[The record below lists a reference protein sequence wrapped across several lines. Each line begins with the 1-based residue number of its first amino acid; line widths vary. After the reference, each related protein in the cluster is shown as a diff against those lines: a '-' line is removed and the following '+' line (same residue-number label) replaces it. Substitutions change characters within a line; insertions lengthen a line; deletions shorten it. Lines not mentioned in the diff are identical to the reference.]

1 MTIFKNTGKSIQ
13 EVESIKKNIE
23 QSNSSED
30 LPLGIRMPLEKSFSP
45 NETLFKMNKNIK
57 SQVSNNFKTFLLTK
71 KGELLCK
78 PDFGTSISSIYNR
91 TDLTVEQIESIV
103 MEEVSISVRKYFPF
117 IQLLDFESKNITN
130 NEEDSAD
137 FFKVVIRYSIEGFEN
152 ETNSIELTIRRSA

>member
-13 EVESIKKNIE
+13 EVENIKKNIK
-23 QSNSSED
+23 QSDASED

-45 NETLFKMNKNIK
+45 NESLFKMNKDIK

-91 TDLTVEQIESIV
+91 TDLTVDQIESIV
-103 MEEVSISVRKYFPF
+103 MEEVNISVRKYFPF
-117 IQLLDFESKNITN
+117 IQLLDFESKSITN
-130 NEEDSAD
+130 NKEDSVD

-152 ETNSIELTIRRSA
+152 EINSMELTIRRSA

>member
-13 EVESIKKNIE
+13 EVENIKKNTK
-23 QSNSSED
+23 QSDSSED

-45 NETLFKMNKNIK
+45 NESLFKMNKDIK

-91 TDLTVEQIESIV
+91 TDLTVDQIESIV
-103 MEEVSISVRKYFPF
+103 MEEVNISVRKYFPF
-117 IQLLDFESKNITN
+117 IQLLDFESKSITN
-130 NEEDSAD
+130 NKEDSVD

-152 ETNSIELTIRRSA
+152 EINSMELTIRRSA